1 MNIRS
6 SHDVLKQKR
15 TCLFTEYL
23 HSVLRRCWSG
33 PDRVPARFLQ
43 EPSSELARVL
53 SVFFAQS
60 LNSATLPPDWTKVYV
75 STIFNKNSRH
85 LPDISGTCT
94 FCLDNTTLLVQI
106 RSYIQQGCF
115 YLCLSVHMIKQKVVN
130 YFSFLSPFTHRLT
143 AIFPGGPGLANTRMS
158 PLWTAL
164 ANGGGDSNCS
174 CKTCKA
180 PVKSSPPT
188 NLHRVFLQVGCLSC
202 RPTNSVRALKG
213 NVITFDEIKFVGGVG
228 LGWL

>member
-1 MNIRS
+1 M
-6 SHDVLKQKR
+6 
-15 TCLFTEYL
+15 
-23 HSVLRRCWSG
+23 
-33 PDRVPARFLQ
+33 
-43 EPSSELARVL
+43 
-53 SVFFAQS
+53 
-60 LNSATLPPDWTKVYV
+60 YV
-75 STIFNKNSRH
+75 SPIFNKNSRH

-164 ANGGGDSNCS
+164 ANGGGIATVAVRRAKLQSNHHHQQ
-174 CKTCKA
+174 TYTEFFYRWDA
-180 PVKSSPPT
+180 FPVAQPT
-188 NLHRVFLQVGCLSC
+188 VSEHLR
-202 RPTNSVRALKG
+202 
-213 NVITFDEIKFVGGVG
+213 EM
-228 LGWL
+228 